1 MAGTMSEADLVADL
15 GESLFDTAA
24 VFKAEGDATLKR
36 LLREALPDMQLK
48 RPLTKIGQITL
59 DMDVP
64 SYSVPEVDF
73 AQFKT
78 DLWRDPTKL
87 PKPWALTWPGPLP
100 RIQAARD
107 ATGWTLMFDP
117 APTAAHLSVL
127 GTVCRYW
134 YFAEH
139 VIGEDAADTTVAAQ
153 DRGLLLVRAQ
163 AQVMLALAMRN
174 ASKPVQ
180 MRDGVSGVARN
191 STPAA
196 LYDALMQVF
205 RETR

>member
-36 LLREALPDMQLK
+36 LLRESLPDMQVK
-48 RPLTKIGQITL
+48 RPLTKVGQITL
-59 DMDVP
+59 DVDVAT
-64 SYSVPEVDF
+64 YAVAEADF
-73 AQFKT
+73 AAFKT
-78 DLWRDPTKL
+78 DLWRDQSKL
-87 PKPWALTWPGPLP
+87 PKPWAPTWPGALP
-100 RIQAARD
+100 RIQAARGGD
-107 ATGWTLMFDP
+107 GWTLLFDP

-127 GTVCRYW
+127 GTVCKYW

-139 VIGEDAADTTVAAQ
+139 VIGADAADTTVAAQ

-174 ASKPVQ
+174 ASKPVT

-205 RETR
+205 REAR